1 MGLEELDELRQKQE
15 DFSSNPNTCSLL
27 EKHQILWTEPRTR
40 YALWCEQEGLY
51 EKPNIGPDTIDEH
64 ILSYNLS
71 GDHGRQRWK
80 TKQRRE

>member
-1 MGLEELDELRQKQE
+1 MPYG
-15 DFSSNPNTCSLL
+15 
-27 EKHQILWTEPRTR
+27 
-40 YALWCEQEGLY
+40 EQEGLY